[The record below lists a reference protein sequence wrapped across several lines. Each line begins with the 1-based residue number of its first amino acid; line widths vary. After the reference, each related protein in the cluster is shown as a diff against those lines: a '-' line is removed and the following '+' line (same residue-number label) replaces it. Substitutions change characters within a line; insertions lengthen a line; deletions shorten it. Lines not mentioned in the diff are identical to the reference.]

1 MIPLRL
7 KLAALH
13 GRRRVVRSAL
23 LRYVRAQPRAADRE
37 ASERRVTILLSSAWG
52 MGGTIRAVLN
62 MAGYLAGAG
71 WEVQILTGYRRRDTP
86 FFGEFPPGL
95 DVRPLDDQR
104 ADHAPRGLRGAVYR
118 RLRRAPSILF
128 PREDRLHRE
137 HSLLTDI
144 RLVQNLR
151 RRCGILVGTRP
162 GYNVMIAELA
172 LPGCR
177 IVGFEHMNLG
187 FHKPKVRRRITRA
200 YPNLDALVLLT
211 DRDREDYDEL
221 FEGRPRLAVLP
232 NAVRPL
238 GGLPADPSHK
248 VAVAAGRFGLDGQKG
263 IDLLLQAWAPIAK
276 RHPDWRLV
284 IYGEGRA
291 RGALTEQRATLGLDG
306 IVEMPG
312 ATKDMGGAMGAGSI
326 FVLSSRFEGFPLILL
341 EAMSTGLACVSFDC
355 PTGPADII
363 DDHRNGLLVPPNDVE
378 ALSRAIIEMIEDQDL
393 RRRCAEAGPETVS
406 AYTLEAIEPRWER
419 LFSEIAADGEVEI
432 PTTLAR
438 VDG

>member
-1 MIPLRL
+1 MTLRRL
-7 KLAALH
+7 KLAALL
-13 GRRRVVRSAL
+13 RRRRLVRAAL
-23 LRYVRAQPRAADRE
+23 VRYVRARPGAADRIG
-37 ASERRVTILLSSAWG
+37 SERRITILLSSAWG

-62 MAGYLAGAG
+62 MASYLAEAG

-95 DVRPLDDQR
+95 DVTPLDDQR
-104 ADHAPRGLRGAVYR
+104 ADHAPHGLRGAIYR

-128 PREDRLHRE
+128 PREDRLHRDY
-137 HSLLTDI
+137 SLLTDI
-144 RLVQNLR
+144 RLVRHLR

-162 GYNVMIAELA
+162 GYNVLIADLG

-177 IVGFEHMNLG
+177 TVGFEHMNLG
-187 FHKPKVRRRITRA
+187 FHKPGIRRQITRA
-200 YPNLDALVLLT
+200 YPKLDALVLLT
-211 DRDREDYDEL
+211 DRDREAYDEL
-221 FEGRPRLAVLP
+221 LQGRQRLAVIP
-232 NAVRPL
+232 NAVTPL
-238 GGLPADPSHK
+238 RGSPADPAVK

-276 RHPDWRLV
+276 SHPDWRLV

-291 RGALTEQRATLGLDG
+291 RAALTEQRSALGLDG
-306 IVEMPG
+306 TVEMPG

-341 EAMSTGLACVSFDC
+341 EAMSSGLACVSFDC

-363 DDHRNGLLVPPNDVE
+363 DDHRNGLLVPPQDVG

-393 RRRCAEAGPETVS
+393 RRRCAEAGTDTVS
-406 AYTLEAIEPRWER
+406 AYTLDAIKPRWGS
-419 LFSEIAADGEVEI
+419 LFSEIAADGRAGI
-432 PTTLAR
+432 PTSVAHA
-438 VDG
+438 DD